1 MAGVRRWMFAQPP
14 PGVLKSV
21 KNMKPDHSY
30 RSPDLTTEPERD
42 IDPTSTEGIVRRL
55 QEPSVDRA
63 EEKEYE
69 RCAFPTLCN
78 GVNSDA
84 FIQLDMSTSTKR
96 SSHAA
101 TRPSTKRICMKADS
115 SFYRAN
121 LQICEAASAD
131 EPVDR
136 PEHQSPVDER
146 QRTAEDVYATYVLQ
160 PERIMRMRGNS
171 RAGSIGD
178 QYGRWLNGVP
188 FERMRSQCMLN
199 GNRQQL
205 IGKMEKKRPNSIE
218 CYLVQTF

>member
-42 IDPTSTEGIVRRL
+42 IDPTSTEGMVRRL

-84 FIQLDMSTSTKR
+84 STQLDMWASTKC
-96 SSHAA
+96 SSLAA
-101 TRPSTKRICMKADS
+101 TRTSTKRICMKQTCRS
-115 SFYRAN
+115 TVPTYRHAK
-121 LQICEAASAD
+121 Q
-131 EPVDR
+131 PR
-136 PEHQSPVDER
+136 RTSPS
-146 QRTAEDVYATYVLQ
+146 T
-160 PERIMRMRGNS
+160 
-171 RAGSIGD
+171 
-178 QYGRWLNGVP
+178 GRSP
-188 FERMRSQCMLN
+188 
-199 GNRQQL
+199 
-205 IGKMEKKRPNSIE
+205 KAP
-218 CYLVQTF
+218 

>member
-14 PGVLKSV
+14 PSVLKSV
-21 KNMKPDHSY
+21 KNMKPGHSH
-30 RSPDLTTEPERD
+30 RKPDATTEPERD
-42 IDPTSTEGIVRRL
+42 IDPTSTEGMVRRL
-55 QEPSVDRA
+55 QKPSVDRA
-63 EEKEYE
+63 EEEYE

-188 FERMRSQCMLN
+188 FERMRSQCVLKITRKSPMGTDN
-199 GNRQQL
+199 
-205 IGKMEKKRPNSIE
+205 NS
-218 CYLVQTF
+218 